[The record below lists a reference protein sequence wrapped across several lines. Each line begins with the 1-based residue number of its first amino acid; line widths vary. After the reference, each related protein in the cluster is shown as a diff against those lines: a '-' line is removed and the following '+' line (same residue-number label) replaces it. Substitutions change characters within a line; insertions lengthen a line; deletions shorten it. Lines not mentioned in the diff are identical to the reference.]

1 MSRHSHTAREKAR
14 GEDGQTH
21 RRHLKRSNDH
31 RWYTKNAPSCTP
43 SVRPSVGRSVGH
55 PSIHQSINQRVREMK
70 EGEGRTRAER
80 KDQTRVTAGV
90 KCDMACAR

>member
-1 MSRHSHTAREKAR
+1 MNRHSHTAREKAR
-14 GEDGQTH
+14 GEDGRTH

-31 RWYTKNAPSCTP
+31 RWYTKNAPSYTP
-43 SVRPSVGRSVGH
+43 SIGRSA
-55 PSIHQSINQRVREMK
+55 INQSINQRVREMR
-70 EGEGRTRAER
+70 GEGRTRAER